1 LKESPYFYPGTTIL
15 KNKRGLRD
23 QKKLAVWER
32 LMTSKRLVQL
42 MESPILG
49 HFDLLHLQRI
59 HWYLFQDVYEWAGQ
73 LRTET
78 ISKPPTVFCLP
89 YFLRPQAERIFAE
102 LRSERYLTG
111 LDAESFS
118 DRAAYYLAE
127 INMLHPFR
135 EGNGRAQ
142 REFIRCLGLNT
153 GYEIDWYALDADAM
167 LEAMIE
173 SAHRSRAKLVRMIQI
188 SLANEKP
195 NAELIRFYRRN

>member
-15 KNKRGLRD
+15 KNKRGIRD
-23 QKKLAVWER
+23 PKKLAAWER

-42 MESPILG
+42 MEAPILG
-49 HFDLLHLQRI
+49 DFDLLHLQRI

-73 LRTET
+73 LRTEI

-89 YFLRPQAERIFAE
+89 RFIRTQAGKIFAE
-102 LRSERYLTG
+102 LQAERYLTG
-111 LDAESFS
+111 LDAQSFS
-118 DRAAYYLAE
+118 ERAAYYLAE

-142 REFIRCLGLNT
+142 REFIRCLGLNA
-153 GYEIDWYALDADAM
+153 GYEIDWYAVEADSM

-173 SAHRSRAKLVRMIQI
+173 SAHQSWEKLTRIIQM

-195 NAELIRFYRRN
+195 NPEFIRFYRRI